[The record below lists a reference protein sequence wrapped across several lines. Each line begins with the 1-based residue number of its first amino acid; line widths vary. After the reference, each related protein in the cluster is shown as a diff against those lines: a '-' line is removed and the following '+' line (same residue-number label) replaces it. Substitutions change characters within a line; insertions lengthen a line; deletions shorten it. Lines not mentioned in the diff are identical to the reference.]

1 MLAIILS
8 VMALFA
14 LLFIIEFLGR
24 KKVVG
29 PELKR
34 KSFHVISGSFIA
46 FWPWLMSWRV
56 IELLALGMLI
66 GVVANYQLGA
76 FNFRKGLGR
85 KTYGDAFLAVAIVAA
100 AYFAGSKIF
109 FALAI
114 LNVSLA
120 DGLAALI
127 GKRYGKNWRYQ
138 VFGQAKTVI
147 GTMTFWLVSLIVAA
161 VALLF
166 AKHQISFNDYV
177 WMIILLPPIMA
188 ALENFSFLGIDNL
201 TVPLTAIA
209 ILSVF
214 T

>member
-8 VMALFA
+8 VAGLFA
-14 LLFIIEFLGR
+14 LLFLTEFLGR
-24 KKVVG
+24 RKVLG

-46 FWPWLMSWRV
+46 FWPWLMSWRA
-56 IELLALGMLI
+56 IEILALIMLA
-66 GVVANYQLGA
+66 GVITNYSVGV

-85 KTYGDAFLAVAIVAA
+85 KTYGDAFLAAAIILT

-120 DGLAALI
+120 DGLAALM

-138 VFGQAKTVI
+138 VFSQTKTVI

-161 VALLF
+161 VTLLF
-166 AKHQISFNDYV
+166 AKHQISFIDYV
-177 WMIILLPPIMA
+177 WLIVLLPPAMA

-201 TVPLTAIA
+201 TVPLAAIA
-209 ILSVF
+209 ILRLFS
-214 T
+214 

>member
-8 VMALFA
+8 VLALSV

-24 KKVVG
+24 WKVLG

-46 FWPWLMSWRV
+46 FWPWLMSWRT
-56 IELLALGMLI
+56 IELLALIMLV
-66 GVVANYQLGA
+66 GVIANYRVGV

-85 KTYGDAFLAVAIVAA
+85 KTYGDAFLAAAVIFA

-138 VFGQAKTVI
+138 VFSQTKTVI
-147 GTMTFWLVSLIVAA
+147 GTMTFWLVSLVVAA

-166 AKHQISFNDYV
+166 AKHQINFNDYV
-177 WMIILLPPIMA
+177 WLIILLPPVMA

-201 TVPLTAIA
+201 TVPLAALA
-209 ILSVF
+209 ILNAF
-214 T
+214 I